1 MNRRRR
7 TFRAEGPGFLWMS
20 QDNVLNAMNGSGAS
34 RDFGRKNGRWR
45 TEDQQAAKHKCLV
58 SGRFLSLT
66 RITGHAST
74 ADEGLLSADAPEP
87 VQRPLRCNARQ
98 SAHGQCDRQ
107 AWVGFALSATWA
119 GRRVKVAQQTSKL
132 RGPAIE
138 LYADVGATPLGI
150 RGRPQPVGHER
161 LISAPPPQRRKRTHC
176 EPDVGRMQ
184 ARRVLRR
191 SRSKI

>member
-1 MNRRRR
+1 VNRRRR

-74 ADEGLLSADAPEP
+74 ADEGCCPQMHQNPCSDPSAAMRDSPLMDNATVRLGSALPCRRPGPDGGSRLHSRPPNSAGPLS
-87 VQRPLRCNARQ
+87 N
-98 SAHGQCDRQ
+98 S
-107 AWVGFALSATWA
+107 
-119 GRRVKVAQQTSKL
+119 
-132 RGPAIE
+132 I
-138 LYADVGATPLGI
+138 ADVGATPLGI

>member
-138 LYADVGATPLGI
+138 LYSRRWGHASWHPGSAT
-150 RGRPQPVGHER
+150 
-161 LISAPPPQRRKRTHC
+161 T
-176 EPDVGRMQ
+176 
-184 ARRVLRR
+184 RR
-191 SRSKI
+191 SRAAHFGPSTAAAEAHSLRAGCR